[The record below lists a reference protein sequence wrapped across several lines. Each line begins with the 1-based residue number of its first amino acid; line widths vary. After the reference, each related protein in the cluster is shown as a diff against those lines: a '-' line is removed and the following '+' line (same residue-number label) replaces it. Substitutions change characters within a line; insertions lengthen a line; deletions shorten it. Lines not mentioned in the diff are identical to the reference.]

1 LRQVSFA
8 NKKGNSREQFLKQT
22 HLFKLISNDLWMLV
36 QDMLFDERSCLE
48 EFLTLLAPEL
58 ALIFNSD
65 MRFGNIA
72 QFP

>member
-1 LRQVSFA
+1 
-8 NKKGNSREQFLKQT
+8 
-22 HLFKLISNDLWMLV
+22 MLV